1 MFVSLI
7 CFLLDSSSQ
16 NLHREICTIASGA
29 TALLRVQHSSYRKFS
44 TSRSASVSAA
54 YHRYVPSRRTFTSP
68 TCLSFSKWCE
78 SVEAGI
84 PISSCTSP
92 TTIPAGCA
100 ASSKRKICKRGSA
113 PSAEKR
119 CALRVTKAGSG
130 FLIFRLL
137 RKYGRKASSFYSPNS
152 AERSLFSTHPIPDT
166 RRPWKPRQ
174 FAFDRVWVAW
184 DNFCFRGADET
195 LPMHLIRTICLCQ
208 RACRASTGTN

>member
-16 NLHREICTIASGA
+16 NLHREICTTASGA
-29 TALLRVQHSSYRKFS
+29 TAVLRVQHSSYRKFS

-92 TTIPAGCA
+92 TTIPSGCA
-100 ASSKRKICKRGSA
+100 ASSNRKICKRGSA
-113 PSAEKR
+113 PSAENR
-119 CALRVTKAGSG
+119 RALRVTKPGSA
-130 FLIFRLL
+130 FFIFRLL
-137 RKYGRKASSFYSPNS
+137 QKYGRNATPHYPPNS
-152 AERSLFSTHPIPDT
+152 RGTLRSP
-166 RRPWKPRQ
+166 
-174 FAFDRVWVAW
+174 
-184 DNFCFRGADET
+184 
-195 LPMHLIRTICLCQ
+195 
-208 RACRASTGTN
+208 RASHLQNSSALETAPICF